1 MDPNKLITP
10 DEAAELLGITG
21 NRVRQLI
28 RKGRLPAQKVRNR
41 WLVIRAGDLALIK
54 NRKGG
59 WPKGVPRR
67 KFDLV
72 LPIGKPAKKV

>member
-1 MDPNKLITP
+1 MDPSKLITP
-10 DEAAELLGITG
+10 DEAAVLLGITG

-41 WLVIRAGDLALIK
+41 WPEMRAGDIALIK

-59 WPKGVPRR
+59 RPRGVPQR

-72 LPIGKPAKKV
+72 VPIGKPTRKG